1 MMKPER
7 AARLSD
13 LVVLPHLS
21 PRSRLIVVRRIAR
34 ESQAQWEETRFF
46 FDRELEEA
54 RAGHPFTARK
64 LESVKVLR
72 RQARDQHAKTL
83 HHIGEWLYEND
94 ALLTALYGFD
104 GICDVL
110 EVNPT
115 HRPEVLEYADNK
127 VRAIS
132 AVAFVS
138 GLEESASRQSGRRRP
153 DFKDGPLFKVFL
165 EMVMKL
171 MKDKP
176 GCMPDPTVPG
186 GPLYGVPTYTRQPDG
201 SMVMNTP
208 AITVHSATGS
218 KVVKSKPG
226 RARKPVMP
234 SKVATLFVAQHR
246 DQEEEAANV

>member
-1 MMKPER
+1 MQMKPEH
-7 AARLSD
+7 AGRLSD

-34 ESQAQWEETRFF
+34 ESHAQWEETRFF
-46 FDRELEEA
+46 FDRELEET
-54 RAGHPFTARK
+54 RAGLPFTAKK
-64 LESVKVLR
+64 LENVKVLR
-72 RQARDQHAKTL
+72 RQARDQHTKTL
-83 HHIGEWLYEND
+83 YHIGEWLYEND
-94 ALLTALYGFD
+94 ALLTERYGFD

-115 HRPEVLEYADNK
+115 HRSEALEYADNK
-127 VRAIS
+127 SRAIS

-138 GLEESASRQSGRRRP
+138 GLEESASRQSGRRKP

-165 EMVMKL
+165 EMMMKL

-176 GCMPDPTVPG
+176 ECMPDPAAPG
-186 GPLYGVPTYTRQPDG
+186 GPLYGVPTYARQPDG

-208 AITVHSATGS
+208 AVTVHSATGS

-226 RARKPVMP
+226 RARKLVTPGT
-234 SKVATLFVAQHR
+234 VATLFASTQKVTQHER
-246 DQEEEAANV
+246 G